1 MKKILIYTVLS
12 AIAAMSAQAQTMPKL
27 SEDGVDLFVGMQY
40 CTRWDNSDVFPGDSA
55 GIYRIPTGDSELRC
69 VKAPIAVNGGIAY
82 HDGKVYM
89 NVFDD
94 ENTSAD
100 QITPVWQV
108 IDLATGKVEKSITGE
123 TGSGITTTITY
134 DPTEDVIYGVVSAN
148 DSRRF
153 YLAKIDPETGE
164 QTNVGWLTEK
174 VTGSHLSKCPAI
186 AADKYG
192 TLYAIYT
199 RYPETDEVMRFGQ
212 IQKDGTVLQIGNG
225 ISCTGMLD
233 GDYLSIYRPIR
244 QALFYNSKSDKLY
257 WIHCGTSAYMDAYY
271 TPIFEMNYDS
281 GVATM
286 VGYLNQGYHVTGAFF
301 NEPELTS
308 PDGVEDFEYVYS
320 ASSADRTTG
329 RLSMKAP
336 ATTYEGKAITGT
348 LTITI
353 DENGKEIERIENVA
367 PGATVETDEQEF
379 EYGEHTYTVKAITAD
394 GTEGVSRDIDV
405 YVGYDIPINPTDV
418 TLTLEDN
425 SLKLTWTPPTTGT
438 HGLEIDPDGITYRIR
453 RITLSSQ
460 TTEIVK
466 DDVSGNSCIVEEAG
480 SELERYE
487 YYVYSKYGDMV
498 GYGMRSNNIIA
509 GDPIDAPYTVEFASS
524 NGIDEL
530 YNKFRI
536 IDTNGD
542 GYTWLYNGGM
552 ATYVFNVEE
561 DADDWLFTPPINYI
575 AGHRYC
581 LAFGAMSSM
590 TGYLERLEVT
600 FGNDDT
606 PEAQKLLENGRFD
619 VPASADATSPTGYEF
634 IVTVEESGVYYFGL
648 HAVSPKNHEY
658 LGVTYVE
665 VIDLDATGGVG
676 NIESANES
684 LAVTT
689 GNGSVSVTNPTG
701 NTTTIYAINGTAVYS
716 SDAAA
721 FTAQLPAGIYIVKC
735 GAEVRKVMVK

>member
-164 QTNVGWLTEK
+164 KTNVGWLTEER
-174 VTGSHLSKCPAI
+174 TGSHLSKCPAL
-186 AADKYG
+186 ACDKYG

-199 RYPETDEVMRFGQ
+199 RYPESEEVMRFGQ
-212 IQKDGTVLQIGNG
+212 IQKDGTVLQIGEGNG
-225 ISCTGMLD
+225 ISCSGMLD
-233 GDYLSIYRPIR
+233 GDYMSIYRPIR
-244 QALFYNSKSDKLY
+244 QALFYNTKSDKLY
-257 WIHCGTSAYMDAYY
+257 WIHCGVSAYMDAYY
-271 TPIFEMNYDS
+271 TPIFEMNYNS
-281 GVATM
+281 GGATM
-286 VGYLNQGYHVTGAFF
+286 VGYLPQGYHLTGAFF

-308 PDGVEDFEYVYS
+308 PDGVDDFEYVYS

-336 ATTYEGKAITGT
+336 SATYGGDPINGT
-348 LTITI
+348 LTIVINEGDT
-353 DENGKEIERIENVA
+353 EVFRI
-367 PGATVETDEQEF
+367 PGVTPGQTVTTDEQDF
-379 EYGEHTYTVKAITAD
+379 PYGEHTYTVKAVMAD
-394 GTEGVSRDIDV
+394 GTEGVSRDINV

-418 TLTLEDN
+418 TLTLEGN

-453 RITLSSQ
+453 RITSPLQ

-466 DDVSGNSCIVEEAG
+466 DDVAGNSCVTGEPG
-480 SELERYE
+480 SELKRYQ
-487 YYVYSKYGDMV
+487 YYVYSKYGDKV
-498 GYGMRSNNIIA
+498 GYGMISNAVIA
-509 GDPIDAPYTVEFASS
+509 GDPLNAPYTIEFTSPNAE
-524 NGIDEL
+524 DEMW
-530 YNKFRI
+530 NKFKVT
-536 IDTNGD
+536 DVNGD
-542 GYTWLYNGGM
+542 GYSWMYYGGM
-552 ATYVFNVEE
+552 AMYVYNTTE

-575 AGHRYC
+575 AGHRYR
-581 LAFGAMSSM
+581 LAFGAMSSL
-590 TGYLERLEVT
+590 TDYLERLEVT

-606 PEAQKLLENGRFD
+606 PEAQELLENGRIE
-619 VPASADATSPTGYEF
+619 VPVSDDGTDYEF
-634 IVTVEESGVYYFGL
+634 TVTVEESGVCFFGL
-648 HAVSPKNHEY
+648 HAISPKNY
-658 LGVTYVE
+658 QFLGVTYIE
-665 VIDLDATGGVG
+665 VIDLDAQAGVG
-676 NIESANES
+676 NIELANES
-684 LAVTT
+684 LVITA
-689 GNGSVSVTNPTG
+689 GNGSLSVTNPTG
-701 NTTTIYAINGTAVYS
+701 NTTTIYAINGTTVYS
-716 SDAAA
+716 SDAVA
-721 FTAQLPAGIYIVKC
+721 FTTQLPAGIYIVKC
-735 GAEVRKVMVK
+735 GTEVRKVMVK

>member
-1 MKKILIYTVLS
+1 M
-12 AIAAMSAQAQTMPKL
+12 AAMPAASVAQTMPKL

-108 IDLATGKVEKSITGE
+108 IDLATGNVEKSITGE

-257 WIHCGTSAYMDAYY
+257 WIHCGISAYMDAYY

-286 VGYLNQGYHVTGAFF
+286 VGHLTEGYHVTGAFF

-379 EYGEHTYTVKAITAD
+379 EYGEHTYTVKAIMAD

-418 TLTLEDN
+418 TLTLEGN
-425 SLKLTWTPPTTGT
+425 SLKLTWTPPTIGT

-509 GDPIDAPYTVEFASS
+509 GDPIDAPYTVEFATS

-575 AGHRYC
+575 AGHRYR
-581 LAFGAMSSM
+581 LAFGAMSSLAD
-590 TGYLERLEVT
+590 YLERLEVT

-606 PEAQKLLENGRFD
+606 PEAQELLENGRFE
-619 VPASADATSPTGYEF
+619 VPASADATSPTDYEF
-634 IVTVEESGVYYFGL
+634 TVTVEESGVYYFGL
-648 HAVSPKNHEY
+648 HAVSPMNHQY

-665 VIDLDATGGVG
+665 VIDLDATGGVS

-701 NTTTIYAINGTAVYS
+701 NTTTIYVINGTAVYS

>member
-1 MKKILIYTVLS
+1 MPAVS
-12 AIAAMSAQAQTMPKL
+12 VAQTMPKL
-27 SEDGVDLFVGMQY
+27 SEDGVDLYVGLQY

-100 QITPVWQV
+100 KITPVWQV
-108 IDLATGKVEKSITGE
+108 IDLATGNVEKSITGE

-134 DPTEDVIYGVVSAN
+134 DPTEDVIYGVVSSN

-164 QTNVGWLTEK
+164 QTNMGWLTET
-174 VTGSHLSKCPAI
+174 VGNTDYHMSKCPAI

-199 RYPETDEVMRFGQ
+199 RYPESEEVMRFGQ
-212 IQKDGTVLQIGNG
+212 IEKDGTVLQIGNG

-271 TPIFEMNYDS
+271 TPIFEMNFNS

-286 VGYLNQGYHVTGAFF
+286 VGHLTEGYHVTGAFF

-348 LTITI
+348 LTIVVNEGET
-353 DENGKEIERIENVA
+353 EVA
-367 PGATVETDEQEF
+367 RLTDVTPGETVTTAEAPF
-379 EYGEHTYTVKAITAD
+379 AYGEHTYTVKAVMDD
-394 GTEGVSRDIDV
+394 GTEGVSRNFGTF
-405 YVGYDIPINPTDV
+405 VGYDTPSNPTDV
-418 TLTLEDN
+418 TLTETDKVLT
-425 SLKLTWTPPTTGT
+425 LTWTPPTTGT

-453 RITLSSQ
+453 RYSDWTIIKEGITGTSC
-460 TTEIVK
+460 
-466 DDVSGNSCIVEEAG
+466 DVETAG
-480 SELERYE
+480 SELARYQ
-487 YYVYSKYGDMV
+487 YVVTSTYNGV
-498 GYGMRSNNIIA
+498 AGMGFTSNAVIA
-509 GDPIDAPYTVEFASS
+509 GDPLDAPYA
-524 NGIDEL
+524 IDFVKPEAAEEMW
-530 YNKFRI
+530 NSFKI
-536 IDTNGD
+536 IDANGD
-542 GYTWLYNGGM
+542 GYSWMYYGGM
-552 ATYVFNVEE
+552 AMYVYSNVN
-561 DADDWLFTPPINYI
+561 DANDWMFTPPVNYI
-575 AGHRYC
+575 AGHRYR
-581 LAFGAMSSM
+581 LSFGAQSSLA
-590 TGYLERLEVT
+590 GYLERMEVT
-600 FGNDDT
+600 FGNDD
-606 PEAQKLLENGRFD
+606 EVAAQKVLENGQLEI
-619 VPASADATSPTGYEF
+619 PAE
-634 IVTVEESGVYYFGL
+634 VTDYDFTVTPAESGVHFFGL
-648 HAVSPKNHEY
+648 HAVSPANYQFLGITY
-658 LGVTYVE
+658 LE
-665 VIDLDATGGVG
+665 IIDLDATGGVG

-716 SDAAA
+716 SDAVA

>member
-1 MKKILIYTVLS
+1 MPAVS
-12 AIAAMSAQAQTMPKL
+12 VAQTMPKL
-27 SEDGVDLFVGMQY
+27 SEDGVDLYVGLQY

-100 QITPVWQV
+100 KIVPVWQV
-108 IDLATGKVEKSITGE
+108 YDLATGNVEKSITGE

-134 DPTEDVIYGVVSAN
+134 DPTEDVIYGVVSSN

-164 QTNVGWLTEK
+164 QTNMGWLTET
-174 VTGSHLSKCPAI
+174 VGNTDYHMSKCPAI
-186 AADKYG
+186 ACDKYG
-192 TLYAIYT
+192 ALYAIYT
-199 RYPETDEVMRFGQ
+199 RYPESEEVMRFGQ
-212 IQKDGTVLQIGNG
+212 IEKDGTVVQIGKG

-257 WIHCGTSAYMDAYY
+257 WIHCGVSAYMDAYY

-286 VGYLNQGYHVTGAFF
+286 VGHLTEGYHVTGAFF

-308 PDGVEDFEYVYS
+308 PAGVENFKYVYS
-320 ASSADRTTG
+320 PTSDDRTTG
-329 RLSMKAP
+329 HLSLTAP
-336 ATTYEGKAITGT
+336 SVTYDGSAITGT
-348 LTITI
+348 LTIVVNEGETV
-353 DENGKEIERIENVA
+353 VA
-367 PGATVETDEQEF
+367 RLTGVTPGETVTTAEASF
-379 EYGEHTYTVKAITAD
+379 AYGEHTYTVKAVMDD
-394 GTEGVSRDIDV
+394 GTEGVSRNFGTF
-405 YVGYDIPINPTDV
+405 VGYDIPSNPTDV
-418 TLTLEDN
+418 TLTETDKVLT
-425 SLKLTWTPPTTGT
+425 LTWTPPTTGT

-453 RITLSSQ
+453 RYSDWTIIKEGITGTSC
-460 TTEIVK
+460 
-466 DDVSGNSCIVEEAG
+466 DVETAG
-480 SELERYE
+480 SKLARYQ
-487 YYVYSKYGDMV
+487 YVVTSTYNGV
-498 GYGMRSNNIIA
+498 AGMGFTSNAVIA
-509 GDPIDAPYTVEFASS
+509 GDPLDAPYA
-524 NGIDEL
+524 IDFVKPEAAEEMW
-530 YNKFRI
+530 NSFKI
-536 IDTNGD
+536 IDANGD
-542 GYTWLYNGGM
+542 GYSWMYYGGM
-552 ATYVFNVEE
+552 AMYVYSDVN
-561 DADDWLFTPPINYI
+561 DADDWMFTPPVNYI
-575 AGHRYC
+575 AGHRYR
-581 LAFGAMSSM
+581 LSFGAQSSLAD
-590 TGYLERLEVT
+590 YLERMEVT
-600 FGNDDT
+600 FGNDD
-606 PEAQKLLENGRFD
+606 EVAAQKVLENGRLEI
-619 VPASADATSPTGYEF
+619 PAE
-634 IVTVEESGVYYFGL
+634 VTDYTFTVTPAESGVHFFGL
-648 HAVSPKNHEY
+648 HAVSPAFYQY
-658 LGVTYVE
+658 LGITYLE
-665 VIDLDATGGVG
+665 IIDLDATGGVG

-716 SDAAA
+716 SDAVA

>member
-1 MKKILIYTVLS
+1 MKKFLLS
-12 AIAAMSAQAQTMPKL
+12 AAISAVAAMPAVSVAQTMPKL
-27 SEDGVDLFVGMQY
+27 SEDGVDLYVGLQY

-55 GIYRIPTGDSELRC
+55 GIYRISSGNSALSPFK
-69 VKAPIAVNGGIAY
+69 VPITPNGGIAY
-82 HDGKVYM
+82 HNGKAYI

-108 IDLATGKVEKSITGE
+108 IDLATGNVEKSITGE

-192 TLYAIYT
+192 MLYAIYT

-286 VGYLNQGYHVTGAFF
+286 VGHLTEGYHVTGAFF

-308 PDGVEDFEYVYS
+308 PDGVEDFKYVYS

-348 LTITI
+348 LTIVVNEGET
-353 DENGKEIERIENVA
+353 EVARLTGVA
-367 PGATVETDEQEF
+367 PGATVTTPEAAF
-379 EYGEHTYTVKAITAD
+379 AYGEHTYTVKAVTAD
-394 GTEGVSRDIDV
+394 GTE
-405 YVGYDIPINPTDV
+405 
-418 TLTLEDN
+418 
-425 SLKLTWTPPTTGT
+425 
-438 HGLEIDPDGITYRIR
+438 
-453 RITLSSQ
+453 
-460 TTEIVK
+460 
-466 DDVSGNSCIVEEAG
+466 A
-480 SELERYE
+480 
-487 YYVYSKYGDMV
+487 
-498 GYGMRSNNIIA
+498 
-509 GDPIDAPYTVEFASS
+509 
-524 NGIDEL
+524 
-530 YNKFRI
+530 
-536 IDTNGD
+536 
-542 GYTWLYNGGM
+542 
-552 ATYVFNVEE
+552 
-561 DADDWLFTPPINYI
+561 
-575 AGHRYC
+575 
-581 LAFGAMSSM
+581 
-590 TGYLERLEVT
+590 
-600 FGNDDT
+600 
-606 PEAQKLLENGRFD
+606 
-619 VPASADATSPTGYEF
+619 
-634 IVTVEESGVYYFGL
+634 
-648 HAVSPKNHEY
+648 
-658 LGVTYVE
+658 
-665 VIDLDATGGVG
+665 
-676 NIESANES
+676 
-684 LAVTT
+684 
-689 GNGSVSVTNPTG
+689 
-701 NTTTIYAINGTAVYS
+701 
-716 SDAAA
+716 
-721 FTAQLPAGIYIVKC
+721 
-735 GAEVRKVMVK
+735 

>member
-1 MKKILIYTVLS
+1 M
-12 AIAAMSAQAQTMPKL
+12 AAMPAASVAQTMPKL
-27 SEDGVDLFVGMQY
+27 SEDGVDLYVGLQY

-82 HDGKVYM
+82 HDGKAYM

-108 IDLATGKVEKSITGE
+108 IDLATGELEKSVTGE
-123 TGSGITTTITY
+123 MGTGITTTMTY
-134 DPTEDVIYGVVSAN
+134 DATEDVIYGVVSAN

-271 TPIFEMNYDS
+271 TPIFEMNFNS

-286 VGYLNQGYHVTGAFF
+286 VGYLTEGYHVTGAFF

-379 EYGEHTYTVKAITAD
+379 EYGEHTYTVKAIMAD

-418 TLTLEDN
+418 TLTLEGN
-425 SLKLTWTPPTTGT
+425 SLKLTWTPPTIGT

-509 GDPIDAPYTVEFASS
+509 GDPIDAPYTVEFATS

-575 AGHRYC
+575 AGHRYR
-581 LAFGAMSSM
+581 LAFGAMSSLAD
-590 TGYLERLEVT
+590 YLERLEVT

-606 PEAQKLLENGRFD
+606 PEAQELLENGRFE
-619 VPASADATSPTGYEF
+619 VPASADATSPTDYEF
-634 IVTVEESGVYYFGL
+634 TVTVEESGVYYFGL
-648 HAVSPKNHEY
+648 HAVSPMNHQY

-665 VIDLDATGGVG
+665 VIDLDATGGVS

-701 NTTTIYAINGTAVYS
+701 NTTTIYVINGTAVYS